1 MHYTTMKIC
10 QETEEKYNLPVSQ
23 QVVAAIAE
31 TVWRQ
36 TESFAVDLELF
47 ARSASACVCFFVLM
61 RFAIDLVF
69 SIKDQSTFIFPHT
82 CAFE

>member
-1 MHYTTMKIC
+1 MKIC
-10 QETEEKYNLPVSQ
+10 QETEEKYGMTVSQ

-47 ARSASACVCFFVLM
+47 AKLVDVAYEEEEDVDDDDDNDDYLHAWLMVFVRPM
-61 RFAIDLVF
+61 QRHNANH
-69 SIKDQSTFIFPHT
+69 Q
-82 CAFE
+82 